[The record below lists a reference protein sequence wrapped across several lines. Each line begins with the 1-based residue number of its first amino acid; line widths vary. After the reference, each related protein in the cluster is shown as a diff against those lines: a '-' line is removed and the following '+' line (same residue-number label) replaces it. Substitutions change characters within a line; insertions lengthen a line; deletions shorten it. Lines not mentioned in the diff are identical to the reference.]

1 MDSVQA
7 TNVSDSDAG
16 TSASSSVFRGSVV
29 STTANTVTIKTND
42 DVSMTFSYDSLSD
55 LNLAEGE
62 NVKITADMN
71 SAAQDQNVIKA
82 SKIERA

>member
-1 MDSVQA
+1 
-7 TNVSDSDAG
+7 
-16 TSASSSVFRGSVV
+16 
-29 STTANTVTIKTND
+29 
-42 DVSMTFSYDSLSD
+42 MTFSYDSLSD